1 MVKVGM
7 DRETLRQWV
16 RITVGPVFWI
26 GAVQV
31 AWTIVLLLWISA
43 FTASGPPSAALGRGT
58 MVAGLVLLG
67 LMLVGVTVLV
77 IHLARQV
84 AHSRAVKDFI
94 SQVSHDL
101 RSPLT
106 TVKLHVETLL
116 RRELSPEQSRA
127 CLDAASQELERLER
141 GIEGVLMASRLER
154 QKLQI
159 AARPVPLVAFLERY
173 SESKRDSV
181 GLRGATLEIGAL
193 PELTVSADPAFLEK
207 MLDNLIDNAVLHCQP
222 EVRIRVSVIEQSRC
236 AVVSV
241 ADDGPGLPRRE
252 WRRVFSM
259 FYRGPK
265 GRRHRKG
272 TGLGLFIV
280 AGIAKAHGGRAW
292 VESAGP
298 GRGCQFRVALPL
310 EQAARP

>member
-1 MVKVGM
+1 MVKARM
-7 DRETLRQWV
+7 DREALRQWI
-16 RITVGPVFWI
+16 RITVGPLFWI

-31 AWTIVLLLWISA
+31 AWTIVLILWISA
-43 FTASGPPSAALGRGT
+43 FTAGGPPSASMGRGT

-77 IHLARQV
+77 VHLARQV

-154 QKLQI
+154 QRLQI
-159 AARPVPLVAFLERY
+159 VARPVPLADFLASYLEA
-173 SESKRDSV
+173 KRDSIA
-181 GLRGATLEIGAL
+181 LRGAQIEHAPMPVLV
-193 PELTVSADPAFLEK
+193 VSADPSILEK
-207 MLDNLIDNAVLHCQP
+207 MLDNLIENAILHCQP
-222 EVRIRVSVIEQSRC
+222 GVRIRVSVAEQSRC

-241 ADDGPGLPRRE
+241 SDDGPGLPRRE

-292 VESAGP
+292 VESDGP

-310 EQAARP
+310 AEAAQP